1 MKDIQ
6 ENLMD
11 QVSEEQININIF
23 REEAYERL
31 AEIEESMLELENS
44 PKDPDIID
52 RAFRALHTIKGSGA
66 MFGFDEIV
74 RFTHDIETVFD
85 RVRSGDI
92 LVDEKLIA
100 LTLSAHDQ
108 IKLMLEDNKQSEP
121 EDILKREELGT
132 QFNELLLTAN
142 PSVETVPENTDNSIQ
157 PPPFKEPVEGDSSY
171 RISFTPASDIFANG
185 TNPILLLR
193 ELLDLG
199 KCQIFTDV
207 SHIPLLS
214 EINPENCYIS
224 WDILLTTN
232 QPKESIEDVFIF
244 VDEIENKIK
253 IENFEAIH
261 PINEDENDTKKL
273 GQILV
278 ERGDIEAEQLE
289 IFIQQQEPI
298 GKKLESAGLAD
309 RSKIKS
315 ALAEQNV
322 VKQLKKN
329 LRSAE
334 TVSSIRVPSIKLDKL
349 VDLVGEL
356 VTGQARLTQVANANN
371 DASLLSIAEEI
382 ERLTSELRD
391 NTMSVRMLNFGTTFN
406 KFKRLVRDLALNLG
420 AEVILTTEG
429 AETELD
435 KNVIEKLNDPLVHII
450 RNSVD
455 HGIED
460 PDVRLAAGKPR
471 EGSIHLSASYS
482 GAHVLVSI
490 RDDGAGL
497 NANAIRKKA
506 EEKGLIKPDSSIS
519 DKEIFSL
526 IFEPGFSTAQVVTDV
541 SGRGVGMDVVK
552 QAIESLRG
560 TVDIDSRKGQG
571 TTITLKL
578 PLTLAIID
586 GLLVSVGDGFFV
598 IPLSAVEECI
608 ELTQEDIDQ
617 THGRHI
623 TNVRGQLVPY
633 INMRDEFH
641 VVGEKPEIEQIV
653 ITEIDKHRVGF
664 VVDHVIGQHQ
674 TVIKTLSKVY
684 KNVDAVSGATIM
696 ADGTVALILDINK
709 YFQTVEKEYA
719 KTYS

>member
-6 ENLMD
+6 ESLMD
-11 QVSEEQININIF
+11 QQLEEQINMNIF
-23 REEAYERL
+23 KEEAYERL
-31 AEIEESMLELENS
+31 AELEESMLELENL
-44 PKDPDIID
+44 PKNPDIID
-52 RAFRALHTIKGSGA
+52 RAFRALHTIKGSGS

-74 RFTHDIETVFD
+74 RFTHDIETIFD
-85 RVRSGDI
+85 FVRNGDI

-108 IKLMLEDNKQSEP
+108 IKLMLEEENQSKP
-121 EDILKREELGT
+121 EDIVKRAELASS
-132 QFNELLLTAN
+132 FNELLLVAN
-142 PSVETVPENTDNSIQ
+142 PQSETEHENSTPTLILD
-157 PPPFKEPVEGDSSY
+157 EPTNEESSY
-171 RISFTPASDIFANG
+171 RISFVPSSDIFANG
-185 TNPILLLR
+185 TNPLLLLR
-193 ELLDLG
+193 ELDELG
-199 KCQIFTDV
+199 ECQVFANV
-207 SHIPLLS
+207 SQIPLLND
-214 EINPENCYIS
+214 IDPEKCYS
-224 WDILLTTN
+224 NWDILLTTT
-232 QPKESIEDVFIF
+232 QSIQSIEDVFIF
-244 VDEIENKIK
+244 VDETENKIK
-253 IENFEAIH
+253 IEDIETIH
-261 PINEDENDTKKL
+261 FINKDDEPKKL
-273 GQILV
+273 GEILV
-278 ERGDIEAEQLE
+278 ERGDVGAEQME
-289 IFIQQQEPI
+289 AFINQQDLI

-309 RSKIKS
+309 CSKIKS

-322 VKQLKKN
+322 VKKIKKN
-329 LRSAE
+329 IRSTE

-356 VTGQARLTQVANANN
+356 VTGQARLTQIANSKN

-420 AEVILTTEG
+420 AEVALTTEG

-455 HGIED
+455 HGIEG
-460 PDVRLAAGKPR
+460 PDVRIAAGKPSH
-471 EGSIHLSASYS
+471 GTIHLSAAYS
-482 GAHVLVSI
+482 GAHVLVRVS
-490 RDDGAGL
+490 DDGVGL
-497 NANAIRKKA
+497 NVNAIRKKA
-506 EEKGLIKPDSSIS
+506 VERGLIKHDSSLA

-526 IFEPGFSTAQVVTDV
+526 IFEPGFSTAQTVTDV

-560 TVDIDSRKGQG
+560 TVDIDSHEGQG

-586 GLLVSVGDGFFV
+586 GLLVSVGEGFFV

-608 ELTQEDIDQ
+608 ELTQENIDQ
-617 THGRHI
+617 AHGRHI

-633 INMRDEFH
+633 INMRDEFNIT
-641 VVGEKPEIEQIV
+641 GEKPEIEQIV
-653 ITEIDKHRVGF
+653 ITEIEKHRVGF

-709 YFQTVEKEYA
+709 YFQTVERKYA
-719 KTYS
+719 NTYN